1 LPILESS
8 AGPNAC
14 GALGTDG
21 YRRNEPSYRR
31 HRRRHIGRHSG
42 TGTGEDGRLR
52 HSGPTADRPTGRTAA
67 LHIEKITVR
76 VTESGKTMDVVV
88 LSKHAHRIQVV
99 LGEGVHSVKCELS
112 PTPNRTAFAG
122 KALGREI
129 VYERTPEQVQA
140 DLDRLDPALKRSR
153 PR

>member
-1 LPILESS
+1 M
-8 AGPNAC
+8 
-14 GALGTDG
+14 D
-21 YRRNEPSYRR
+21 
-31 HRRRHIGRHSG
+31 
-42 TGTGEDGRLR
+42 
-52 HSGPTADRPTGRTAA
+52 
-67 LHIEKITVR
+67 IEKIKVR
-76 VTESGKTMDVVV
+76 ITESGKLVDVVV

-112 PTPNRTAFAG
+112 PTPNRTAFSG
-122 KALGREI
+122 KVLGREI